1 MSLGAPGARAQISD
15 DVVKIGVLNDQSGLY
30 ADLGGPGSVVAAR
43 MAVEDAGGT
52 VLGKPVEIVYADHQ
66 NKSDVGAA
74 IAREWFEV
82 GKVDMA
88 IGFDHSAVALAVE
101 QLAAEKNRIAI
112 AGAVGSTAFTGKSCT
127 PTEASWVYD
136 SYALTTSLAKAI
148 VAEGR
153 DTWFFITVDYAFGH
167 SLEADA
173 TAAVKAAGGKV
184 LGSVRHPLNTADF
197 SSYLLQAQASG
208 AKVVAFANGG
218 GDMVNAT
225 KQANEFGLTKR
236 ARPSSRCW
244 FSFPTCT
251 AWGSQAAQGLKF
263 VTAFY
268 WDRDEETRA
277 CRSASSSGEGRMP
290 TMPQAAVYSAIRH
303 YLGAIAAAGTDEAK
317 AVMAKMRERP
327 VNDFYVR
334 NGHLREDGRLVHDM
348 YLAQVKKPSESKG
361 RGIITR
367 SSPPSPAIRRFARW
381 RRAAAR
387 WAGALTG
394 ARPKNSKRSDRRPLW
409 CASGLKPDIA
419 RLEKCQ
425 NCTSP
430 LRGSGCLVC
439 QVSLARNRSSK
450 RSGVETTMKNTPL
463 ALFTLTTMVS
473 LNAAAFAE
481 TAKIDPGQKEFEVR
495 CGLCH
500 GMDARGDG
508 VFNQVLRS
516 RRQT

>member
-1 MSLGAPGARAQISD
+1 MRFRPVLGLFLISGLAAVGFGAPAARAQISD
-15 DVVKIGVLNDQSGLY
+15 NVVKIGVLNDQSGLY

-43 MAVEDAGGT
+43 MAVEDFGGT
-52 VLGKPVEIVYADHQ
+52 VLGKPVEIVFADHQ

-74 IAREWFEV
+74 VAREWFDV

-101 QLAAEKNRIAI
+101 QLAFERNRIAI

-127 PTEASWVYD
+127 PTEASWIYD

-173 TAAVKAAGGKV
+173 TSAVKAAGGRV

-225 KQANEFGLTKR
+225 KQANEFGLTKNQTIV
-236 ARPSSRCW
+236 SLLVFISDVH
-244 FSFPTCT
+244 SMEL
-251 AWGSQAAQGLKF
+251 QAAQGLKF

-268 WDRDEETRA
+268 WDRNEETRA
-277 CRSASSSGEGRMP
+277 WSKRFFDRHGRMP
-290 TMPQAAVYSAIRH
+290 TMPQAGVYSAIRH

-327 VNDFYVR
+327 VNDFYVKDGR
-334 NGHLREDGRLVHDM
+334 LREDGRLIHDM
-348 YLAQVKKPSESKG
+348 YFAQVKTPSESTKPWDYYKILATIPG
-361 RGIITR
+361 DQ
-367 SSPPSPAIRRFARW
+367 AF
-381 RRAAAR
+381 
-387 WAGALTG
+387 
-394 ARPKNSKRSDRRPLW
+394 RPLAEGG
-409 CASGLKPDIA
+409 C
-419 RLEKCQ
+419 
-425 NCTSP
+425 P
-430 LRGSGCLVC
+430 LV
-439 QVSLARNRSSK
+439 A
-450 RSGVETTMKNTPL
+450 
-463 ALFTLTTMVS
+463 
-473 LNAAAFAE
+473 
-481 TAKIDPGQKEFEVR
+481 
-495 CGLCH
+495 H
-500 GMDARGDG
+500 
-508 VFNQVLRS
+508 
-516 RRQT
+516 